1 MNGGKTVEKKSG
13 GEGFGRGSNRAGFAK
28 LSPLADR
35 LEEKARLLVIG
46 EFGGGTKAFSKDNV
60 VGACALLREMRKRG
74 EKVDVLVINGGLV
87 PEVPTRISR
96 RNQDKMKFLAD
107 GINALEDAVC
117 LVKPHVKRLVKAAGE
132 GVRVVYVLGD
142 EDGENLKILK
152 DTKIA
157 QLKTAANIQ
166 KKVEECD
173 AKVASISAR
182 VDAVNE
188 SLEGVRVQFKELG
201 KGRKKGVEAGRKSF
215 SERHERLSKQ
225 AKELGKMSEKLQ
237 RALKKANEEKARL
250 EGELG
255 DLRVRRF
262 TNQEEFLPNENKE
275 IDAMVWEEYKGVLE
289 KVFGSACDVEIV
301 EGNVRVL
308 EVNGLRVAL
317 GHNITNTSKVAKKT
331 ALHEMTATMAKDE
344 LSGLVEPSDVLVFS
358 HSPGTKC
365 RFVAQTFGDAEPKV
379 LLQQGGFMDAGAL
392 HACWNAKIKVPQTEA
407 LKHTVDSGA
416 TLVTVNEDGSYTF
429 ELVGAGQLF
438 REAQAIMNEERG
450 KLEARLKKTDLR
462 TQKGAAGETSARGKD
477 SGKSTAG
484 GKPDASFEKLMEEG
498 SELELAAI
506 RSKLPSELNDDELR
520 TLVEATMKDV
530 RKINAGKVAE
540 ELVRVAPVG
549 EEKKLLF
556 EFVGDTQVGVGNP
569 LDQSSNYE
577 RIDAYVKDSQE
588 KGIPD
593 VLVFMGDMAE
603 GSLGGKLN
611 EYIPKAFKSIDEM
624 RRKIDGLDVSA
635 GEKAELMNEFL
646 LRLNYA
652 NSIHNVDE
660 QFEKMRPLIMHAV
673 RVLQKGGD
681 VVLISG
687 NHYNQTQRQE
697 NFDEAT
703 RMAYEIR
710 LASGIEQNDPHIHVL
725 SGGWYGGGDAV
736 VQGVPMFGVH
746 KGRFSPDKVTGLME
760 HKIGQMKDV
769 FLVAQGHHH
778 DLAFGKDVTGVYLT
792 TLSIAPMIG
801 FVDQVG
807 LRAGVQGYTRMELKL
822 DENGK
827 PCDWAKITNVTIKQL
842 EKHMKPIPELYR
854 ELVKGDT

>member
-1 MNGGKTVEKKSG
+1 MNARKTIEKNVGREAAGVVGRKN
-13 GEGFGRGSNRAGFAK
+13 GFVK
-28 LSPLADR
+28 LTPLTDR
-35 LEEKARLLVIG
+35 LEGKARLLVIG
-46 EFGGGTKAFSKDNV
+46 EFGGGTKAFSRENV
-60 VGACALLREMRKRG
+60 IGACALLREMRKRG
-74 EKVDVLVINGGLV
+74 EKIDVLVINGGLL

-96 RNQDKMKFLAD
+96 RNQDKMQFLAD
-107 GINALEDAVC
+107 GIDALEDAIC
-117 LVKPHVKRLVKAAGE
+117 LVKPHVKRLVKSAGD

-157 QLKTAANIQ
+157 QLKTATNIQ
-166 KKVEECD
+166 KKVEECG
-173 AKVASISAR
+173 AKAAAITAR
-182 VDAVNE
+182 VEAVNE
-188 SLEGVRVQFKELG
+188 SLEGVRVQLKELG
-201 KGRKKGVEAGRKSF
+201 KGKKKGEAGRKSF
-215 SERHERLSKQ
+215 GERHEKLSRE
-225 AKELGKMSEKLQ
+225 ARELGKMSEKLQ
-237 RALKKANEEKARL
+237 RSLKKANEEKARL

-275 IDAMVWEEYKGVLE
+275 IDGIVWGEYKGVLE
-289 KVFGSACDVEIV
+289 KVFGSACEVELV

-308 EVNGLRVAL
+308 GVKGLRVAL

-331 ALHEMTATMAKDE
+331 ALQEMTASLAKDE
-344 LSGLVEPSDVLVFS
+344 LNGFVEPSDMLVFS

-365 RFVAQTFGDAEPKV
+365 RFVAQTFGDSEPKV
-379 LLQQGGFMDAGAL
+379 LLQQGGFMDAGEL

-407 LKHTVDSGA
+407 LKHAVDSGA
-416 TLVTVNEDGSYTF
+416 TVVTVNEDGSYTF
-429 ELVGAGQLF
+429 ELVGAGQLL
-438 REAQAIMNEERG
+438 REAQAIMGEERA
-450 KLEARLKKTDLR
+450 KLEARLKKMDASVPSKKT
-462 TQKGAAGETSARGKD
+462 KVENKPGAEFGELMD
-477 SGKSTAG
+477 SGSG
-484 GKPDASFEKLMEEG
+484 
-498 SELELAAI
+498 LELAAI
-506 RSKLPSELNDDELR
+506 KSKLPSELSDDELR
-520 TLVEATMKDV
+520 TLLEAVMKDV
-530 RKINAGKVAE
+530 RKVNKSDVAGEIVKT
-540 ELVRVAPVG
+540 APVG

-556 EFVGDTQVGVGNP
+556 EFLGDTHMGVGNP

-624 RRKIDGLDVSA
+624 RKRIDALEVSDA
-635 GEKAELMNEFL
+635 EKAELMNEFL

-652 NSIHNVDE
+652 NAIHNVDE

-673 RVLQKGGD
+673 GVLQRGGD

-710 LASGIEQNDPHIHVL
+710 LAGGIEQNDPHIHVL

-746 KGRFSPDKVTGLME
+746 KARFSPDKVTGLME
-760 HKIGQMKDV
+760 HKVMQMKDV

-792 TLSIAPMIG
+792 TLCIAPVIG

-827 PCDWAKITNVTIKQL
+827 PCDWARITNVTIKQL
-842 EKHMKPIPELYR
+842 EKHMKPIPETYK